1 MRKHFQYI
9 LFFLSILIVYELYLI
24 ISFKYIDIQKDLIIS
39 GTENDIEDRKI
50 LLQTKKDYFAYI
62 NTNAYK
68 DKIAK
73 SSQNRKNPWEDVI
86 FVVTKEESEQ
96 YKKLDIQ
103 KQMYSEKDVKKPT
116 YWMSNWQKWI
126 FYVFNKDI
134 RD

>member
-24 ISFKYIDIQKDLIIS
+24 ISFKYIDIQKDLIIT
-39 GTENDIEDRKI
+39 GTEKNIENKKI
-50 LLQTKKDYFAYI
+50 LLKTKKEYFAYI

-73 SSQNRKNPWEDVI
+73 SSQNRKNPWEEVI

-96 YKKLDIQ
+96 YKELDVQ
-103 KQMYSEKDVKKPT
+103 KQMYGEKDIKKPT
-116 YWMSNWQKWI
+116 YWMSNRQKWV
-126 FYVFNKDI
+126 FYVLNKDI